1 MSRLQTPDRPEAIP
15 AIQRDTETAAFLCGS
30 TAAATRRW
38 KELIFQGLALL
49 SISLAIVVLL
59 VLLFDVLR
67 DALPR
72 LRPEF
77 LTNFPSR
84 HASEAGVKSAL
95 VGSLWLMSLTALISG
110 PLGVGAAIYLEEYA
124 PVNRLTRLIELNIAN
139 LAGVPSVVYG
149 LLGLEIFVRVLRLE
163 RSVLA
168 GACTMSLLILPV
180 IILSSREALR
190 AVPMSIRHGARA
202 LGATQWQAVYR
213 HVLPLAMPGIMTGL
227 ILAFSRAVG
236 ETAPLITIGA
246 LTFIAFLPENPL
258 SPFTV
263 LPIQAFNWISRPQEA
278 FHQNAAA
285 AIVVLLGLLLLLNSA
300 AIFLR
305 MRFQKRMAW

>member
-30 TAAATRRW
+30 TAAATCRW